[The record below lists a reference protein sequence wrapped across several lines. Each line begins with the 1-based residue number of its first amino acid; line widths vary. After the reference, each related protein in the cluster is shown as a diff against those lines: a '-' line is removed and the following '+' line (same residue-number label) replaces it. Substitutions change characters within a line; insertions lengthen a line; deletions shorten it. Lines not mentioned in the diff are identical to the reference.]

1 MAQSDVSGSAGVGTQ
16 AVWLL
21 RVHAVHQYLSLPCIT
36 HFIFKIKG
44 IYCVI
49 LLFLCPLFSPVSLFC
64 SLSEEQFKL
73 SVAY

>member
-16 AVWLL
+16 A
-21 RVHAVHQYLSLPCIT
+21 VHAVHQYLSLPCIT